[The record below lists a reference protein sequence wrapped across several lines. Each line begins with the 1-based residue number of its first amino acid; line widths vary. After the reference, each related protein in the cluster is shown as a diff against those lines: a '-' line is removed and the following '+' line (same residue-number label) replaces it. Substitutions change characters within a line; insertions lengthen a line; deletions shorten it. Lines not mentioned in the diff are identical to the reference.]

1 LFLQKQQTLVSLN
14 IVFGRYCFKTQT
26 VPGLEN
32 VMRNYYGTQS
42 LPNHPNIFHRTLH
55 SL

>member
-32 VMRNYYGTQS
+32 VTSNAPRQNFNRQ
-42 LPNHPNIFHRTLH
+42 IH
-55 SL
+55 SRQLNFR